1 MFASVSAWY
10 LDKDHQA
17 FQSLAVVHRLENVNF
32 ITFLRIVIRWKHLC
46 LMKLFKEVSKKESIE
61 MQSSKKIHSFMQIAQ
76 L

>member
-17 FQSLAVVHRLENVNF
+17 LQSLAVVHRLENANF

-46 LMKLFKEVSKKESIE
+46 LMKFFKEVPE
-61 MQSSKKIHSFMQIAQ
+61 
-76 L
+76 